1 MTDRRWPASSGCD
14 ESSFDAEAA
23 IGTRI
28 EQLYREHWPLV
39 CGYLLRRTRDPHLAE
54 DLAQETFVKATRAL
68 LGWRGESPAAW
79 LLSIA
84 RNVLA
89 DHFRRS
95 RAELPLPGPEELGA
109 REPVVDALAVR
120 DALDRLPERQ
130 RRLLVLVY
138 FDGFS
143 LAEVAAMSGRSVAS
157 IKTALWRAR
166 AAFADVYGD
175 AS

>member
-1 MTDRRWPASSGCD
+1 MRCRVRLLVCD
-14 ESSFDAEAA
+14 ESTPDAEAA

-68 LGWRGESPAAW
+68 LGWRGESPVAW

-84 RNVLA
+84 RNVLV
-89 DHFRRS
+89 DHLRRS
-95 RAELPLPGPEELGA
+95 RTELPLPDPDELGL
-109 REPVVDALAVR
+109 REAVTDAVAVR
-120 DALDRLPERQ
+120 DVLGRLPEQQ
-130 RRLLVLVY
+130 RRLLTLVY

-143 LAEVAAMSGRSVAS
+143 LVEVAAMTGRSVAS
-157 IKTALWRAR
+157 IKTAVWRAR
-166 AAFADVYGD
+166 AAFAEMYG
-175 AS
+175 ATR